1 MMIPFRVDPA
11 KSLAELADAQRKV
24 AGVLARLAR
33 MRDDEIEIGPT
44 QKEEVRRIDKSALF
58 HYALPGGTPDGRP
71 VLILYALVG
80 RYTVL
85 DLEADRSLVRRLL
98 SRRTMSMPS
107 TGGCRPEPTAL
118 PALTTT
124 STTISTPTCARSAGG
139 TGSTPSTCSASARAA
154 C

>member
-24 AGVLARLAR
+24 AALARLAR

-85 DLEADRSLVRRLL
+85 DLEADRSLVRRPAQQRARCLCRRL
-98 SRRTMSMPS
+98 GAADQSRPLYRH
-107 TGGCRPEPTAL
+107 
-118 PALTTT
+118 
-124 STTISTPTCARSAGG
+124 
-139 TGSTPSTCSASARAA
+139 
-154 C
+154 